1 MLGLPVRTKEV
12 RYRCICFATRISE
25 EERELLPGIVSPSV
39 GASALDSSEEEEA
52 EAVACAEVDMEVVS
66 EEEEAE
72 LEESEYHQYVWSEP
86 LKFHISKRSFE

>member
-1 MLGLPVRTKEV
+1 MLPEPGLEPGLEWMLGSPVRTKEV

-52 EAVACAEVDMEVVS
+52 EAVACAEVDLEVES
-66 EEEEAE
+66 EAE
-72 LEESEYHQYVWSEP
+72 
-86 LKFHISKRSFE
+86 